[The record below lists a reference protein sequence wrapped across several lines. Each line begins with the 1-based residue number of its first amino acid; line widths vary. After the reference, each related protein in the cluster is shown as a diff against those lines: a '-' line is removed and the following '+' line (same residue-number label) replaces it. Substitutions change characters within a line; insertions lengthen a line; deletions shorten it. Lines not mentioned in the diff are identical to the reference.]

1 MNIAILMSVWA
12 QNLGDELILKNEIKL
27 LEEKYFPIK
36 CNFKVFT
43 YDLSDEFV
51 KAENIEYLEYFP
63 IWIKNPKNIFRNLK
77 NFINFSKIIKSSDK
91 IIIWWGWI
99 FYENET
105 QSVGNPLTQW
115 LFRVKMREFYKKDI
129 IFFWVSIEISKN
141 STNLELVRQIFSPA
155 KEIYVRNKYSNE
167 LLKNLQINSEI
178 IADPVF
184 SDNWKKENFKSP
196 ILKLETSNFD
206 LGNFS
211 QIDFVWKK
219 VWLAFRSWKLQDENK
234 QISELIDLI
243 ISNGGEVILL
253 PHSFH
258 KTDILANDYEFLK
271 QFVREK
277 VSITNSMFET
287 YEIYKKNL
295 IDICISM
302 RLHSMILSQVYD
314 IDFISISYSQKT
326 SEF

>member
-1 MNIAILMSVWA
+1 M
-12 QNLGDELILKNEIKL
+12 
-27 LEEKYFPIK
+27 
-36 CNFKVFT
+36 
-43 YDLSDEFV
+43 
-51 KAENIEYLEYFP
+51 
-63 IWIKNPKNIFRNLK
+63 
-77 NFINFSKIIKSSDK
+77 
-91 IIIWWGWI
+91 
-99 FYENET
+99 
-105 QSVGNPLTQW
+105 
-115 LFRVKMREFYKKDI
+115 
-129 IFFWVSIEISKN
+129 
-141 STNLELVRQIFSPA
+141 
-155 KEIYVRNKYSNE
+155 
-167 LLKNLQINSEI
+167 
-178 IADPVF
+178 
-184 SDNWKKENFKSP
+184 
-196 ILKLETSNFD
+196 
-206 LGNFS
+206 
-211 QIDFVWKK
+211 WKK